1 MRISKISICLV
12 SLICIVAIIYSLIS
26 FSIPQLTQAV
36 YHDTNIS
43 EIANVDGV
51 VYVTEFGE
59 VYHLRDCSYIRP
71 TSNLRIG
78 TISRFKAE
86 GYRSC
91 SRCTPDYYYSDDS
104 DNIINDNSEEESL
117 PEEKSITFLEILLL
131 LLFSIILLFNLVHLI
146 LIMKHCKLQQ
156 VSPKKFFTALILII
170 INSSIAL
177 WAIIDFSLKLK
188 FISFFTFA
196 IVIEIFS
203 SVGMHYSYVDYKDK
217 KNTTK
222 TQTK

>member
-1 MRISKISICLV
+1 MRISKISICSI
-12 SLICIVAIIYSLIS
+12 SLIYIVAIIYSLIS
-26 FSIPQLTQAV
+26 FSIPQLTQTV
-36 YHDTNIS
+36 YLYTNIS
-43 EIANVDGV
+43 ETANVDGV

-71 TSNLRIG
+71 TSNLRSG

-104 DNIINDNSEEESL
+104 DNRINDNNEEENL
-117 PEEKSITFLEILLL
+117 PEEKSISFLDILLL
-131 LLFSIILLFNLVHLI
+131 LFFSIILLFNLVYLI

-156 VSPKKFFTALILII
+156 VPLKNFFTALTLII

-177 WAIIDFSLKLK
+177 WVIVDFSMNLK
-188 FISFFTFA
+188 FTSLFIFA
-196 IVIEIFS
+196 IVVEIFT
-203 SVGMHYSYVDYKDK
+203 SVGMHYSYLDNK
-217 KNTTK
+217 
-222 TQTK
+222 